1 MPGLSTC
8 LVFFVVLL
16 ASLGPVLSLEQGVYW
31 ISQTRPGGGELFLH
45 SEYGFKQGVQMK
57 SFKENDER
65 QMWNVTTL
73 GINAFTFS
81 NLNHGCNLRKGGG
94 FPPPALCDD
103 LPDVFSLAPISEEDN
118 RRYYIDIVDTRPYEF
133 SRMHQETI
141 LPDVTFTSK
150 LIPEVPSLPNVP
162 DVQISYRK
170 FIFTPVSQSP

>member
-8 LVFFVVLL
+8 FASFVVLL
-16 ASLGPVLSLEQGVYW
+16 ASLGPVLSLDQGIYW
-31 ISQTRPGGGELFLH
+31 ISQARPGERELFLH
-45 SEYGFKQGVQMK
+45 SEYGFKRGVQMK
-57 SFKENDER
+57 SFKENDKR

-73 GINAFTFS
+73 GNNIFTFS
-81 NLNHGCNLRKGGG
+81 NLKHGCDLRKGGG

-103 LPDVFSLAPISEEDN
+103 DPDVFSLTPISEEDHL
-118 RRYYIDIVDTRPYEF
+118 YYIDIFNTKPYEF

-150 LIPEVPSLPNVP
+150 LIPEVPNLPNLP

-170 FIFTPVSQSP
+170 FIFTPVSQSL